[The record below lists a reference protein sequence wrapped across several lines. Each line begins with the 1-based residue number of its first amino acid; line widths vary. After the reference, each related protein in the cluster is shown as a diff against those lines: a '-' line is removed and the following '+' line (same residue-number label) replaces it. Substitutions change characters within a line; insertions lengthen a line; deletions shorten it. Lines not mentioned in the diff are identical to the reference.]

1 MLWWEVGA
9 VEQKGKVNGRAG
21 GVLERRNTCSVTV
34 TICARLGRAVGVLG
48 LVRHLCCVLLVA
60 GLGLVLELPSPTA
73 AMGRMDVSA
82 LRYLSRDEL
91 RVLQAVEQGMKNHDL
106 VPVELISSIANLKHG
121 GAFKALSTLL
131 RCKLLRHDRKKYDGY
146 SLNYLGY
153 DYLSFA
159 TLAKRNVLKAMG
171 RQIGVGKESD
181 VFIALDET
189 EERTLVVKM
198 HRLGRTSFRK
208 VKEKRDY
215 HQHRKHASWLYLS
228 HLAAEREFAFM
239 KILKEAGFPV
249 PDPIDCNRHCVVMGL
264 VDAYPLT
271 QIKELAT
278 PGKVFAQLMELH
290 IRLAQ
295 CGLVHCDF
303 NEFNVMIND
312 KEELTVIDFPQMV
325 STSHKNAA
333 YYFNRD
339 VECLR
344 LFFERRYG
352 FQASSVPTLADCT
365 TRIMELDKLAAASG
379 FTKEDA
385 SALDEAME
393 TYRQNI
399 GKPEDDHVPHART
412 FFKTKGD
419 GENDFKM
426 NGDGTTSQFFLKKE
440 LEEEGEEEEDD
451 DDDDD
456 EEDEED
462 EDGEDEADVE
472 AATAHGAENE
482 ADDAA
487 ETQRN
492 IDKAG
497 EKFVVLRVADDDD
510 EAGTGNDARAISNGT
525 VGQFANAQGGED
537 SDGNSEDEG
546 GDAVASMNVPVP
558 HQYDRDDDIR
568 RAWRFS
574 ARPSGSGRGGAT
586 GAPAGGRGRGGGKAQ
601 KTAENDGNWKKAA
614 RNKVKDR
621 ERAKLNAVIKEST

>member
-1 MLWWEVGA
+1 M
-9 VEQKGKVNGRAG
+9 RAG
-21 GVLERRNTCSVTV
+21 SGQRETRKRVTDEEKRGREATICSLGSAARGENRRAPLRGGALARVFSALVLARAVLLFLER
-34 TICARLGRAVGVLG
+34 APA
-48 LVRHLCCVLLVA
+48 A
-60 GLGLVLELPSPTA
+60 A

-82 LRYLSRDEL
+82 LRYLSKDEM
-91 RVLQAVEQGMKNHDL
+91 RVLMAVEQGMKNHDL
-106 VPVELISSIANLKHG
+106 VPVELIATIANLKHG
-121 GAFKALSTLL
+121 GAFKALGVLL
-131 RCKLLRHDRKKYDGY
+131 RAKLLRHDRKKYDGY

-153 DYLSFA
+153 DYLAFN
-159 TLAKRNVLKAMG
+159 TLARRGVLKAMG

-189 EERTLVVKM
+189 EEKTLVVKM

-215 HQHRKHASWLYLS
+215 HQHRKFANWLYLS
-228 HLAAEREFAFM
+228 HLAAEKEFAFM

-249 PDPIDCNRHCVVMGL
+249 PDPVDCNRHCVVMSL

-271 QIKELAT
+271 QIRELSK

-379 FTKEDA
+379 FTKDEA
-385 SALDEAME
+385 AFDEAME
-393 TYRQNI
+393 SYRQNV

-412 FFKTKGD
+412 NFKKSGDGSEDVEDDDEDEEEDAEDD
-419 GENDFKM
+419 GEN
-426 NGDGTTSQFFLKKE
+426 
-440 LEEEGEEEEDD
+440 EEGEEEDSASARAAHGGD
-451 DDDDD
+451 HLASGHAADS
-456 EEDEED
+456 
-462 EDGEDEADVE
+462 GEGVQPAE
-472 AATAHGAENE
+472 AANT
-482 ADDAA
+482 
-487 ETQRN
+487 

-497 EKFVVLRVADDDD
+497 EKFVCLRVADVDD
-510 EAGTGNDARAISNGT
+510 EALGDGDGSGGEGTGDSEGD
-525 VGQFANAQGGED
+525 ED
-537 SDGNSEDEG
+537 RPDR
-546 GDAVASMNVPVP
+546 ASMNVPAP
-558 HQYDRDDDIR
+558 NQYDRDDDIR

-574 ARPSGSGRGGAT
+574 ARPTGSGRGGAS
-586 GAPAGGRGRGGGKAQ
+586 GAPAGGRGAAGSRGGARR
-601 KTAENDGNWKKAA
+601 TMDNDGWKKAA
-614 RNKVKDR
+614 RNRVKDR
-621 ERAKLNAVIKEST
+621 ERARVNAVIKESY